1 MVKAGLE
8 SGEVIRGC
16 WQTEPN
22 IMPSQSRLSRGL
34 WYPRCYLRLR
44 RQTALLAAALRCR
57 QGGVSRDGELGL
69 AVLWSGDKPSNLTGR
84 LEGSS
89 KKESERRRSSRS
101 KKNCIP
107 KLESLKAES

>member
-57 QGGVSRDGELGL
+57 RSGVSRDGELAL

-84 LEGSS
+84 LRARAR
-89 KKESERRRSSRS
+89 KKVGVDEARDQRRIVSR
-101 KKNCIP
+101 
-107 KLESLKAES
+107 SLKA

>member
-8 SGEVIRGC
+8 SGEVIRRMLADGAH
-16 WQTEPN
+16 N

-57 QGGVSRDGELGL
+57 RGGESRDGELLL
-69 AVLWSGDKPSNLTGR
+69 AVLWSGTGR
-84 LEGSS
+84 LRARAR
-89 KKESERRRSSRS
+89 KKASVDEAQDQRRIVS
-101 KKNCIP
+101 
-107 KLESLKAES
+107 